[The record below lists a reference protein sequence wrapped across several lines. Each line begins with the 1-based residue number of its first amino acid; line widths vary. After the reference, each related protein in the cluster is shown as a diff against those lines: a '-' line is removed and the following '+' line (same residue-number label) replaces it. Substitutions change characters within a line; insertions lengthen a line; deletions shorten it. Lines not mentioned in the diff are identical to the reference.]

1 MWFVTLVVRL
11 SGGWFFVDSVVDLL
25 LFYMI
30 VVIAWVVCLL
40 VVRGLVYFDCV
51 CVGYLIVLVRGFLL
65 HDIVAVAYMYL
76 FSCGLFV
83 LHVAVSLVV
92 VRVLV

>member
-1 MWFVTLVVRL
+1 M
-11 SGGWFFVDSVVDLL
+11 SGGWFFVDSVVGLL

-40 VVRGLVYFDCV
+40 VVQGLVYFDCV

-76 FSCGLFV
+76 FSCDLFV
-83 LHVAVSLVV
+83 LHVGVSLVV

>member
-1 MWFVTLVVRL
+1 MLVVRL
-11 SGGWFFVDSVVDLL
+11 SGGWFFVDSVVGLL

-40 VVRGLVYFDCV
+40 VVRGLVYFGCV

-76 FSCGLFV
+76 FSCDLFV